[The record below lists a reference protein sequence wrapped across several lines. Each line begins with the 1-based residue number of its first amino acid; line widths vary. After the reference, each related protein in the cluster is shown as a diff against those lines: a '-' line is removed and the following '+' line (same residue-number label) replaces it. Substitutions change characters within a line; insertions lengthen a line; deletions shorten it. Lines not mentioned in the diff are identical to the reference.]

1 MKIKENYVLRQVA
14 QTWIVMPLAEENIN
28 LNGMLT
34 LTESGAMLWQLLE
47 QGCDLS
53 ALADALT
60 REYDVSEAKALEDAD
75 KFTQKLMQLGCL
87 DAD

>member
-1 MKIKENYVLRQVA
+1 
-14 QTWIVMPLAEENIN
+14 MPLAEQNES

-34 LTESGAMLWQLLE
+34 LTESGAILWQLLE

-53 ALADALT
+53 ALVDALT
-60 REYDVSEAKALEDAD
+60 QEYEVSESKAQEDAE
-75 KFTQKLMQLGCL
+75 KFTQKLIQLGCL

>member
-1 MKIKENYVLRQVA
+1 MKIKKNFVLRQVA
-14 QTWIVMPLAEENIN
+14 QTWIVMPLAEQNDT

-53 ALADALT
+53 ALVDAMT
-60 REYDVSEAKALEDAD
+60 QEYEVSESKAREDAQ
-75 KFTQKLMQLGCL
+75 KFTSKLIQLGCL

>member
-1 MKIKENYVLRQVA
+1 MKIKKNFVLRQVA
-14 QTWIVMPLAEENIN
+14 QTWIVMPLAAQNEN

-53 ALADALT
+53 ALVDAMT
-60 REYDVSEAKALEDAD
+60 REYDVSESKAQEDAL
-75 KFTQKLMQLGCL
+75 KFTTKLMQFGCL